1 MYIIN
6 TKILRIFCFVLF
18 EGGTNGTGN
27 NTMRYDQLME
37 DENDEG
43 EENEYQIPTQLSLIV
58 EPSGANETVPFSLQ
72 PKLWMRDE
80 ENNMVNN
87 VGFGETGA
95 WVVTATIRSATGDP
109 NATIIGNNTAKFS
122 KGWANFT
129 TLSISH
135 NGTGYILDFHI
146 SKPDTANF
154 QTSSQPFDVK
164 ERVLYFS
171 VSQQPSNGNETA
183 PLSRQPQVDVRD
195 VANGEIVNNTGWKG
209 RKWYATAS
217 LIDPNNNGAQ
227 LNGTKTIE
235 FMQGMA
241 SFTDLSID
249 VAGQNYRLT
258 IDTKTEPT
266 SRYSSSVN
274 TASFDVED
282 RVLHLVVVRQPGDCN
297 DTVACGVQPIIEVR
311 DSNDNTLAGN
321 LGWRGRKW
329 YASVTTTNGNTLVGQ
344 TRMEIPPSGQ
354 LTFTDIGLN
363 DVGSGIILQFN
374 LETDPASSYDSLTAK
389 SGEVE
394 VKEREFYL
402 AIAEEIGPELA
413 LPFSMVVEVRDV
425 GTGMKGIPLK
435 TSLSLTVTL
444 VTNPTA
450 ANFTGTHTV
459 TVTDAVG
466 NFTDLMIDKLGTG
479 FEVEITSTK
488 GHKVRQ

>member
-1 MYIIN
+1 
-6 TKILRIFCFVLF
+6 
-18 EGGTNGTGN
+18 
-27 NTMRYDQLME
+27 MRYDQLME

-95 WVVTATIRSATGDP
+95 WVVTATIRSGTGDP
-109 NATIIGNNTAKFS
+109 NATIIGNNTVKFS

-129 TLSISH
+129 ALSISH

-171 VSQQPSNGNETA
+171 VSQQPSNGNETT
-183 PLSRQPQVDVRD
+183 PLFRQPQVDVRD

-217 LIDPNNNGAQ
+217 LIDPDNNGAQ

-241 SFTDLSID
+241 NFTDLSID
-249 VAGQNYRLT
+249 VTGQNYRLT
-258 IDTKTEPT
+258 IDTRTEPA

-274 TASFDVED
+274 TATFDIED
-282 RVLHLVVVRQPGDCN
+282 RALHLVVVRQPGDCN

-311 DSNDNTLAGN
+311 DSSDNTLAGN

-329 YASVTTTNGNTLVGQ
+329 YANVTTTNGNTLVGQ
-344 TRMEIPPSGQ
+344 TRMEMPPSGQ

-363 DVGSGIILQFN
+363 DVAAGIILQFN
-374 LETDPASSYDSLTAK
+374 LETEPASSYNSLTAK
-389 SGEVE
+389 SSEVE

-413 LPFSMVVEVRDV
+413 LPFSIVVEVRDV

-444 VTNPTA
+444 TTNPTA

-488 GHKVRQ
+488 GHKVR

>member
-1 MYIIN
+1 
-6 TKILRIFCFVLF
+6 
-18 EGGTNGTGN
+18 
-27 NTMRYDQLME
+27 
-37 DENDEG
+37 
-43 EENEYQIPTQLSLIV
+43 
-58 EPSGANETVPFSLQ
+58 
-72 PKLWMRDE
+72 MRDTQGA
-80 ENNMVNN
+80 MVNN
-87 VGFGETGA
+87 VGFGEIGA
-95 WVVTATIRSATGDP
+95 WVVTATIRSGTGDP

-129 TLSISH
+129 ALSISH

-249 VAGQNYRLT
+249 VTGQNYRLT

>member
-1 MYIIN
+1 
-6 TKILRIFCFVLF
+6 
-18 EGGTNGTGN
+18 
-27 NTMRYDQLME
+27 
-37 DENDEG
+37 
-43 EENEYQIPTQLSLIV
+43 
-58 EPSGANETVPFSLQ
+58 
-72 PKLWMRDE
+72 MRDTQGA
-80 ENNMVNN
+80 MVNN
-87 VGFGETGA
+87 VGFGEIGA
-95 WVVTATIRSATGDP
+95 WVVTATIRSGTGDP

-129 TLSISH
+129 ALSISH

-249 VAGQNYRLT
+249 VTGQNYRLT

-297 DTVACGVQPIIEVR
+297 DTVVCGVQPIIEVR
-311 DSNDNTLAGN
+311 DSYKNIVAGN